1 MIRRTVSA
9 ALLLRDGFTG
19 VAIAPAVSVLCTLDG
34 YPVRAMRKNDGYLVL
49 TDLESGDHS
58 LTLRCPGYREEVY
71 PLTVPERGMAE
82 GEVDLTPGAGYRF
95 PADTA
100 RLRLTVPG
108 SAGEFFWASTPGRVK
123 LKLAQ
128 KKKAGGETLVRVFC
142 AGNPARLPVPGSFL
156 AIDEENPELLRF
168 LSLREEA
175 GELDAP
181 LKKDHSRGIELRPA
195 RRFRTDEAGRAE
207 LLFPQGGEVHLF
219 CRDRLMK
226 VQLAPGDQELQWEA
240 SV

>member
-19 VAIAPAVSVLCTLDG
+19 AAIAPAVSVLCTLDG

-49 TDLESGDHS
+49 TDLEPGEHG

-71 PLTVPERGMAE
+71 PLTVPERGMME
-82 GEVDLTPGAGYRF
+82 GEIDLTPGAGYRF

-108 SAGEFFWASTPGRVK
+108 AAGEFFWAASPGSVR

-128 KKKAGGETLVRVFC
+128 KKKAGGETLVRTFC
-142 AGNPARLPVPGSFL
+142 AGDPARLPVPGSFL
-156 AIDEENPELLRF
+156 TIDEANPELVRF
-168 LSLREEA
+168 LSVRDEVGA
-175 GELDAP
+175 LDAP
-181 LKKDHSRGIELRPA
+181 LEKDHNRGIEFRPA
-195 RRFRTDEAGRAE
+195 RRFRTDGEGRAE
-207 LLFPQGGEVHLF
+207 LLFPHSGEIHLF
-219 CRDRLMK
+219 CRDRMMK
-226 VQLAPGDQELQWEA
+226 VQLAPGDQELQWED